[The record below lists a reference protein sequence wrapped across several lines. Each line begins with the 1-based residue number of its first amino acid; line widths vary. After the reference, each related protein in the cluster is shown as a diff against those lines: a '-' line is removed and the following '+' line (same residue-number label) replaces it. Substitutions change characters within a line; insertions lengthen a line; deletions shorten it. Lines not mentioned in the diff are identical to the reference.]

1 MKVPNATAG
10 TVGDDGTGRHVPVVI
25 IGHMRTRSISPV
37 VLTATLL
44 VLIACSDREAAPVP
58 TPTATATATATPTP
72 APVPTATP
80 SPVPVPPLVQME
92 TVAIPTPPLG
102 TSGAWHRAVELFHQG
117 PALQMERRLPE
128 AIDAY
133 LRSIEAYPTAEAY
146 TFLGWTYSW
155 MGQYERAIAE
165 AKKAIEID
173 PDYGNPYND
182 IGTYLTELG
191 RPDDAIPWLE
201 KATQAKR
208 YASPDF
214 PHLNLARIWTYKGMW
229 NKALA
234 SYEAVLL
241 LRPEEAG
248 PPLSAAVPPP
258 FALDEAIVWPAEGFQ
273 LIGLRRAMG
282 AYFEAWSGYDAS
294 ALMQLS
300 APPSTTEAA
309 LLLISLAH
317 AKRLQLKMRLIDL
330 EARFL
335 SEDTVMVRPRVQIGR
350 AVLSV
355 PYLLRQDDTVWK
367 VVGVV
372 PAWPWDEEGEPPPLD
387 LIIGPVGPS
396 SSRRA

>member
-1 MKVPNATAG
+1 
-10 TVGDDGTGRHVPVVI
+10 
-25 IGHMRTRSISPV
+25 MRTRSISPV

-58 TPTATATATATPTP
+58 TPTATATATATP

-117 PALQMERRLPE
+117 AALQMERRLPE

-214 PHLNLARIWTYKGMW
+214 PHLNLARIWTYIGDVGQSFS
-229 NKALA
+229 L
-234 SYEAVLL
+234 V
-241 LRPEEAG
+241 RGG
-248 PPLSAAVPPP
+248 PSAASRGSRPPAP
-258 FALDEAIVWPAEGFQ
+258 G
-273 LIGLRRAMG
+273 RR
-282 AYFEAWSGYDAS
+282 
-294 ALMQLS
+294 
-300 APPSTTEAA
+300 PAA
-309 LLLISLAH
+309 L
-317 AKRLQLKMRLIDL
+317 R
-330 EARFL
+330 
-335 SEDTVMVRPRVQIGR
+335 TG
-350 AVLSV
+350 
-355 PYLLRQDDTVWK
+355 
-367 VVGVV
+367 
-372 PAWPWDEEGEPPPLD
+372 
-387 LIIGPVGPS
+387 
-396 SSRRA
+396 